1 MKISFSCLPFDDL
14 TLQELYDI
22 MSLRQEVF
30 IVEQNC
36 PYLDADG
43 KDQHAWHLSGTNSAG
58 QLIAY
63 ARLLPKGVSYTG
75 YASIGR
81 VVTAPS
87 VRRSGAGRLLM
98 QETIRI
104 CLQLFG
110 PVPLKISAQEYLREF
125 YASFGFDPI
134 GETYLEDGI
143 PHIAMIRDE

>member
-1 MKISFSCLPFDDL
+1 
-14 TLQELYDI
+14 
-22 MSLRQEVF
+22 
-30 IVEQNC
+30 
-36 PYLDADG
+36 
-43 KDQHAWHLSGTNSAG
+43 
-58 QLIAY
+58 
-63 ARLLPKGVSYTG
+63 
-75 YASIGR
+75 
-81 VVTAPS
+81 
-87 VRRSGAGRLLM
+87 M